1 VATRVDE
8 VVDLATAGR
17 RLGVDRRL
25 VNILVLEGRLPAHR
39 LGQRW
44 YVAADALEEFAQSY
58 TRPSRGREPLRPE
71 AARPVLEALVERPGA
86 TVGELAELAGRPRRT
101 VLGWV
106 QMLDEEGLVRR
117 QRGRGS
123 RDPDRCFL
131 SDDGR
136 TFCGGGEEPSR
147 ATA

>member
-1 VATRVDE
+1 
-8 VVDLATAGR
+8 
-17 RLGVDRRL
+17 
-25 VNILVLEGRLPAHR
+25 VLQGRLPAHR

-44 YVAADALEEFAQSY
+44 YIPADALEEFAQSY
-58 TRPSRGREPLRPE
+58 TRPTRGREPLRPE
-71 AARPVLEALVERPGA
+71 MARPVLEALHDHPGA
-86 TVGELAELAGRPRRT
+86 TVGELAELVGRPRRT

-106 QMLDEEGLVRR
+106 QMLDEEGLVER

-131 SDDGR
+131 TEDGR
-136 TFCGGGEEPSR
+136 TFCKGEEPSR